1 MRSIRWKN
9 NKVHGCQV
17 YLRPM
22 QVSDT
27 DKIVSWRNQDRV
39 RRNFIYQKLF
49 TAETHLNWIHTQVEP
64 GHVVQFMICEAPADR
79 AVGSVYLRDIDRE
92 KGIAEYGIF
101 IGEEDAL
108 GKGYGTQAAK
118 FTLAYAY
125 EELKLKTV
133 FLRVFADNMRAR
145 RSYEKAGFCQI
156 MGKQENV
163 VIDGVEKEVVFY
175 AVAPGKLQ
183 IGKR

>member
-1 MRSIRWKN
+1 
-9 NKVHGCQV
+9 
-17 YLRPM
+17 M

-27 DKIVSWRNQDRV
+27 EKIVSWRNQDRV
-39 RRNFIYQKLF
+39 RCNFIYQKLF
-49 TAETHLNWIHTQVEP
+49 TAETHLNWIHTQIET
-64 GHVVQFMICEAPADR
+64 GHVVQFMICETSDGR

-92 KGIAEYGIF
+92 KDIAEYGIF

-118 FTLAYAY
+118 LILTYAY
-125 EELKLKTV
+125 EELNLKSV

-145 RSYEKAGFCQI
+145 RSYEKAGFRQL

-175 AVAPGKLQ
+175 EKKL
-183 IGKR
+183 